1 MAHKKTK
8 CWFVRGSTYNAVT
21 YKLNLVENDVTN
33 LKSANQNLRTSKQ
46 RFEDQ
51 SGSLRAKLETEEDTV
66 REATN
71 ALNISN
77 AELDYA
83 RGLVGDLRR
92 KITAISKHK
101 EELKSEV
108 ITANN
113 KIDALEVALE
123 KAQKNDMP
131 KDAKTGQFKSKK
143 KKSKK

>member
-1 MAHKKTK
+1 MAYEKTK
-8 CWFVRGSTYNAVT
+8 YWFVRGSTYNAVT
-21 YKLNLVENDVTN
+21 SKLNLVENEVTN
-33 LKSANQNLRTSKQ
+33 LKSANQDLRASKQ

-51 SGSLRAKLETEEDTV
+51 SGSLRAKLETEQDTV
-66 REATN
+66 RETN
-71 ALNISN
+71 DALNISN

-83 RGLVGDLRR
+83 RGLVGDLRS
-92 KITAISKHK
+92 KVTAISKRK

-131 KDAKTGQFKSKK
+131 KDAKTGQFKPKK